1 MNIIEVVE
9 TSDVNRMNELL
20 VCNSSDPIV
29 LSLKRSATGT
39 ACGYYIKNIGAGDV
53 TVTPVVNDFIDGSAT
68 RVLTQYE
75 SIYIIDYSLN
85 NWIVISNNYI
95 TVI

>member
-1 MNIIEVVE
+1 MEVITVE
-9 TSDVNRMNELL
+9 STSDITRMNQFL

-29 LSLKRSATGT
+29 LSLKRKATGT
-39 ACGYYIKNIGAGDV
+39 ACGYYIKNVGSGTV

-68 RVLTQYE
+68 RGLSQYE

-85 NWIVISNNYI
+85 NWIVVSNNY
-95 TVI
+95 VV